1 MNLLKEPLNKPLPA
15 GCGWLGRLSG
25 RALTR
30 DAGYIPR
37 AEMPMAEFAV
47 FGAPAKSTGTV
58 RLSGAQ
64 QPMPNHE
71 QIGKTAAHP

>member
-1 MNLLKEPLNKPLPA
+1 MAAPSRSKEPLNKPLPN

-30 DAGYIPR
+30 DARCIPR

-47 FGAPAKSTGTV
+47 FDAAAKSTGHSTSV
-58 RLSGAQ
+58 RRV
-64 QPMPNHE
+64 
-71 QIGKTAAHP
+71 AADAEP

>member
-1 MNLLKEPLNKPLPA
+1 ML
-15 GCGWLGRLSG
+15 
-25 RALTR
+25 
-30 DAGYIPR
+30 
-37 AEMPMAEFAV
+37 MAEFAV

-64 QPMPNHE
+64 QPMPNQE